1 VQASPARTVLVVDDE
16 PAIRMLCR
24 LNLELEGFRVLE
36 ADGIA
41 AARSILESE
50 DVAVLLVDV
59 HLGEGDGRDL
69 VRELR
74 ARAAALR
81 IALLTGTT
89 ELAPDERA
97 GADAVIDKP
106 FTLDALVSTVRTL
119 AADVDSSMT

>member
-1 VQASPARTVLVVDDE
+1 
-16 PAIRMLCR
+16 M
-24 LNLELEGFRVLE
+24 
-36 ADGIA
+36 
-41 AARSILESE
+41 
-50 DVAVLLVDV
+50 
-59 HLGEGDGRDL
+59 
-69 VRELR
+69 
-74 ARAAALR
+74 R

>member
-59 HLGEGDGRDL
+59 HLGDGDGRDL

-89 ELAPDERA
+89 ELASDERA

-106 FTLDALVSTVRTL
+106 FTLEALVTTVRAL
-119 AADVDSSMT
+119 AGDVDSSMM

>member
-74 ARAAALR
+74 ARAAAPR